1 MRKHIRPAQSAT
13 SIGKSPQ
20 DDETARMKQYVLTM
34 VIRTVCLVLAF
45 AVQPWGWQT
54 AVFSVGAIVLP
65 YIAVVFANQANA
77 RGTTTAVSPT
87 RAIEPGAAPADPS
100 EGPHVIRID
109 GSSEDPST
117 SAPHTD
123 EESDE
128 R

>member
-1 MRKHIRPAQSAT
+1 
-13 SIGKSPQ
+13 
-20 DDETARMKQYVLTM
+20 MKQYVLTM

-87 RAIEPGAAPADPS
+87 RAIEPGATPADPS
-100 EGPHVIRID
+100 EGPHVIRLG
-109 GSSEDPST
+109 GSSEDSST
-117 SAPHTD
+117 SAPHAD
-123 EESDE
+123 EGSDE